1 VSVISWPLAAKVA
14 RRMAGSHPLE
24 DTYHFARFSDQA
36 PDLVARAAEL
46 AAKETGLPWT
56 GVPNVAVVSRR
67 DWAGANVAGFGRLL
81 ERAEEKLE
89 GKGGLGRKM
98 AGRLV
103 AAEVGALVGVLAKRV
118 LGQYELVVPAEGEDS
133 GDTVMFVGGNVLT
146 MERQHEFRPDEFRFW
161 VALHE
166 CTHRLQF
173 TGVPWLRGHFLELV
187 DGLVDA
193 SAPEAGRLQR
203 IAGEMKAAASEG
215 RPVVDESGIMGLFA
229 SPDQKALLERM
240 QALMSLLEGH
250 GHVVMDRIGARELV
264 TQDRMARVLKLRRKD
279 PRTAAFFRLTGLEMK
294 MRQYE
299 MGEKFILGVE
309 RIAGFGALDTVW
321 ESPDRLPTLDEIR
334 SPQRWLERVG

>member
-89 GKGGLGRKM
+89 GKGGLGRRM

-118 LGQYELVVPAEGEDS
+118 LG
-133 GDTVMFVGGNVLT
+133 GGNVLT